1 MSLLKNPGG
10 TSLFILSSTEQY
22 FGCFQILAIANQAA
36 ININMQVFT
45 WIWVFSSFGSKPRS
59 TITGPYAK
67 NIFSFLRNSQT
78 VFQSSCAVLHSHQ
91 QWMKVTILY
100 MLTSIWCCQ
109 YFALFAIWIGVWWSS
124 LLGHFFGTRSVLGGL
139 TVMYPYERSLMLG
152 TQVVLFLLLIS
163 TGLAYYP
170 WIMCRGVEAPT
181 DFPGNRF
188 HLYAM
193 FLLLFL
199 LRLKGFKI
207 QTYIY
212 VVFFGWGFLYHTE
225 TIKIRPPCHGT

>member
-1 MSLLKNPGG
+1 M
-10 TSLFILSSTEQY
+10 
-22 FGCFQILAIANQAA
+22 
-36 ININMQVFT
+36 
-45 WIWVFSSFGSKPRS
+45 
-59 TITGPYAK
+59 
-67 NIFSFLRNSQT
+67 
-78 VFQSSCAVLHSHQ
+78 
-91 QWMKVTILY
+91 
-100 MLTSIWCCQ
+100 
-109 YFALFAIWIGVWWSS
+109 
-124 LLGHFFGTRSVLGGL
+124 LGHFFGTRSVLGGL

-212 VVFFGWGFLYHTE
+212 VVFFG
-225 TIKIRPPCHGT
+225 